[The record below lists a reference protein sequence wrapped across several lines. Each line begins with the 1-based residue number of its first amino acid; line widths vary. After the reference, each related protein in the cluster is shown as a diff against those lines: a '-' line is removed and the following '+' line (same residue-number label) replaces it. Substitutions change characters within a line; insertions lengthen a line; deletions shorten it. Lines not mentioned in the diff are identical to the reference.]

1 MASQKQNRKKKRRP
15 QKKRKKTAFRDS
27 LSKAIAA
34 LAILAVVV
42 TAIGFLIYHLAP
54 PQKRS
59 PALPVSNSA
68 QPGPQ
73 PAATRPTFEIYPQE
87 KTPTRRPLAK
97 IDIPK
102 PLPIPKPAPVEK
114 LPLVALIIDDLG
126 YDKRIAEKFLDLNI
140 NLTFSILPYSPF
152 QNEIARLASSKGLEI
167 MLHLPMEPV
176 EYPQV
181 NPGPG
186 TLLSSMSP
194 DELIRQ
200 LEDDLNVLQGIKGV
214 NNHMGSKLTA
224 ESTQMYQ
231 IFSILKQRGL
241 FFIDSRTTSDSMGKP
256 SARLFQ
262 IPFAER
268 DVFIDHYVKPNFIRK
283 QIKQLIRIARQN
295 GAAVG
300 ILHPHST
307 TYQILHEMLPD
318 LQNQVQLVSASRIV
332 HPVE

>member
-1 MASQKQNRKKKRRP
+1 MP
-15 QKKRKKTAFRDS
+15 D
-27 LSKAIAA
+27 
-34 LAILAVVV
+34 
-42 TAIGFLIYHLAP
+42 
-54 PQKRS
+54 
-59 PALPVSNSA
+59 
-68 QPGPQ
+68 
-73 PAATRPTFEIYPQE
+73 
-87 KTPTRRPLAK
+87 
-97 IDIPK
+97 
-102 PLPIPKPAPVEK
+102 EK
-114 LPLVALIIDDLG
+114 LPLVALIVDDLG
-126 YDKRIAEKFLDLNI
+126 YDKKIAKKFLALNV
-140 NLTFSILPYSPF
+140 NLTFSILPHSPF
-152 QNEIARLASSKGLEI
+152 QNEIARLASSKGIEI

-176 EYPQV
+176 EYPDV

-194 DELIRQ
+194 DELIGQ
-200 LEDDLNVLQGIKGV
+200 LEDDLNALPGITGV

-241 FFIDSRTTSDSMGKP
+241 FFIDSRTTSDSMGRP

-268 DVFIDHYVKPNFIRK
+268 DVFIDHYLKPNFIRK
-283 QIKQLIRIARQN
+283 QIKELIRIARSN

-307 TYQILHEMLPD
+307 TYQILREELPE
-318 LQNQVQLVSASRIV
+318 LQNQVQLVSASKIA

>member
-1 MASQKQNRKKKRRP
+1 MAKQKQIRKKKRP
-15 QKKRKKTAFRDS
+15 SKKRKKPSFRNS

-34 LAILAVVV
+34 LAILAVLV
-42 TAIGFLIYHLAP
+42 TAIGVLIYHLAP
-54 PQKRS
+54 PEKT
-59 PALPVSNSA
+59 PADLPVSKAAKSG
-68 QPGPQ
+68 QPPVTKKQ
-73 PAATRPTFEIYPQE
+73 TFEIYPEE
-87 KTPTRRPLAK
+87 KKPARRELAK
-97 IDIPK
+97 INIPK
-102 PLPIPKPAPVEK
+102 APPENIPVPDEK
-114 LPLVALIIDDLG
+114 LPLVALIVDDLG
-126 YDKRIAEKFLDLNI
+126 YDKKIAKKFLALNV
-140 NLTFSILPYSPF
+140 NLTFSILPHSPF
-152 QNEIARLASSKGLEI
+152 QNEIARLASSKGIEI

-176 EYPQV
+176 EYPDV

-194 DELIRQ
+194 DELIGQ
-200 LEDDLNVLQGIKGV
+200 LEDDLNALPGITGV

-241 FFIDSRTTSDSMGKP
+241 FFIDSRTTSDSMGRP
-256 SARLFQ
+256 SARLLQ

-268 DVFIDHYVKPNFIRK
+268 DVFIDHYLKPNFIRK
-283 QIKQLIRIARQN
+283 QIKELIRIARSN

-307 TYQILHEMLPD
+307 TYQILREELPE
-318 LQNQVQLVSASRIV
+318 LQNQVQLVSASKIA